1 MVLVPVELRAVSGLD
16 GFCDSERMQ
25 SEGDGDVGER
35 CDVRVVELDPQQG
48 VPGACFGQASVEDLD
63 DLGVRL
69 TNQSATAYVSEV
81 MPVPTPSAPTSG
93 RTVTNCK
100 CLAMP
105 VPGPL
110 FRRQATRGRGRS
122 LSLA

>member
-16 GFCDSERMQ
+16 GVFDSERMQ
-25 SEGDGDVGER
+25 SEGNGDVGER

-48 VPGACFGQASVEDLD
+48 VPGTCFDQASVEVLD

-69 TNQSATAYVSEV
+69 MNQSTTAHVSAM

-93 RTVTNCK
+93 H
-100 CLAMP
+100 
-105 VPGPL
+105 GH
-110 FRRQATRGRGRS
+110 
-122 LSLA
+122 